1 MAYLSAV
8 ELEGIEAHDF
18 GSGEAVRA
26 RWRTSQPFFKEVN
39 DGLGPRGG
47 VVAAGTAWGPK
58 VFFFLS
64 ASFGESSGQN
74 IEPAAGDA
82 QLMGGFSGA
91 EGLLV
96 EGF

>member
-1 MAYLSAV
+1 VANLSAI
-8 ELEGIEAHDF
+8 ELESMEAHDF

-26 RWRTSQPFFKEVN
+26 RWRTSQSFFKEVN
-39 DGLGPRGG
+39 DGLGPPGG
-47 VVAAGTAWGPK
+47 VVAAGTARAPK
-58 VFFFLS
+58 MVLLLS
-64 ASFGESSGQN
+64 TSFGESSGQN

-82 QLMGGFSGA
+82 QLMGGFYGA

>member
-8 ELEGIEAHDF
+8 ELEGMEAHDF

-26 RWRTSQPFFKEVN
+26 RWRTGQPFFQKVN

-58 VFFFLS
+58 MLFSLS
-64 ASFGESSGQN
+64 ASIGVSGGQN
-74 IEPAAGDA
+74 IEAAAGDA
-82 QLMGGFSGA
+82 QLMGGFYGA
-91 EGLLV
+91 EGALL
-96 EGF
+96 ERF

>member
-1 MAYLSAV
+1 MAYLSTV

-74 IEPAAGDA
+74 IEAAAGDA
-82 QLMGGFSGA
+82 QLMGGIYSA
-91 EGLLV
+91 EGALL
-96 EGF
+96 ERF